1 MFDEP
6 TEPRQ
11 EQASGPEQR
20 AREKADE
27 LRMHAELAAIYEGPR
42 KFDAEVRV
50 GLDGDVAR
58 DVQRSIGKLAKAQMM
73 DTPVIKPE
81 SMGEALRV
89 LSLNDASGLQ
99 SNDYHVYQ
107 RPAEVMI
114 VRWIEGQ
121 QVQSFYDRFQAH
133 FDAAITQVRDDER
146 NNHGWKN
153 EPGIAAYLE
162 ALDKVEISMAD
173 RYLRDLIRKHGLCV
187 CSSWSADEIN
197 ILFLADHLMG
207 VGADRIVGDAFAPAD
222 ASDESQLAWY
232 FKVFALR
239 GVVKDVE
246 RMCFFTFLQ
255 KADSFAYEE

>member
-6 TEPRQ
+6 SEPKQ
-11 EQASGPEQR
+11 ERASAPEQR

-42 KFDAEVRV
+42 KFDADVRV
-50 GLDGDVAR
+50 GLDADVAR
-58 DVQRSIGKLAKAQMM
+58 DVQRSIGKLAKSNML

-81 SMGEALRV
+81 AMPEALRV
-89 LSLNDASGLQ
+89 LMLNDASSLS

-114 VRWIEGQ
+114 VRWLEAE
-121 QVQSFYDRFQAH
+121 QVKSFYDRLQAH
-133 FDAAITQVRDDER
+133 FDAAIAHVREDER

-153 EPGIAAYLE
+153 EPGVTAYLE

-173 RYLRDLIRKHGLCV
+173 RYLRDLICKHRLFV

-207 VGADRIVGDAFAPAD
+207 VGAERIVGEAFAPAD
-222 ASDESQLAWY
+222 ESDESQLAWY

-239 GVVKDVE
+239 GVVEGVE

-255 KADSFAYEE
+255 KADSFAYDE